1 MKEVTELSHAEKL
14 NETIKRYWAERGY
27 DIEVSV
33 AVQYLRNDHGH
44 GYKSHVT
51 KSNLVNGIP
60 RTQD

>member
-27 DIEVSV
+27 DIEVGV
-33 AVQYLRNDHGH
+33 KVEYLRNDHGH

-51 KSNLVNGIP
+51 KSNLVNGVP
-60 RTQD
+60 RK